1 MSYKVKENTLTSK
14 IKALDNQLEIDENNI
29 FGRKN
34 FIYLVVG
41 KKGSGKTSLVLN
53 LFNTPEED
61 GGFKKRFDK
70 IFLVSP
76 TAKNDY
82 KMDEIVEELQNTGGY
97 YDEINNEIVEE
108 ILDNIDTIK
117 SNWKK
122 KSKPE
127 FCIIFDDC
135 IHQLPSNR
143 KRGQAF
149 NKLMTTNR
157 HFKTTVL
164 ILSQRLNELNPLV
177 RSQADVISYF
187 RADNKKED
195 EIFIDTYGVN
205 QEILDFCFNQPHSFI
220 TVSYLHGKPKVY
232 CRFDQLEK

>member
-1 MSYKVKENTLTSK
+1 MSYKVKSNTLTSK
-14 IKALDNQLEIDENNI
+14 IKAVDDQLQIDENNI

-34 FIYLVVG
+34 IIYLIIG
-41 KKGSGKTSLVLN
+41 KKGSGKTTLLLN
-53 LFNTPEED
+53 LFNTAEED

-76 TAKNDY
+76 TALNDP
-82 KMDEIVEELQNTGGY
+82 KMDELAEELQNTGGFY
-97 YDEINNEIVEE
+97 SDINNDVVQE
-108 ILDNIDTIK
+108 ILDTIDTIK
-117 SNWKK
+117 GSWKK

-127 FCIIFDDC
+127 FAIIFDDT
-135 IHQLPSNR
+135 IHNLPSSR

-157 HFKTTVL
+157 HFKTSVF

-177 RSQADVISYF
+177 RSQADVISFF

-195 EIFIDTYGVN
+195 EIFMDTYGITKE
-205 QEILDFCFNQPHSFI
+205 QLQFCFKEPNSFI

-232 CRFDQLEK
+232 CRFDEIEK

>member
-1 MSYKVKENTLTSK
+1 MSYKVKTNTLTDK
-14 IKALDNQLEIDENNI
+14 VKAIDNQLEIDENHI

-34 FIYLVVG
+34 FIYLLVG
-41 KKGSGKTSLVLN
+41 KKGSGKTSLLLN
-53 LFNTPEED
+53 LFNTPEDD

-70 IFLVSP
+70 IYLVSP
-76 TAKNDY
+76 TALNDP
-82 KMDEIVEELQNTGGY
+82 KMDELTEELQNTGSFY
-97 YDEINNEIVEE
+97 SEITNDVVQE
-108 ILDNIDTIK
+108 ILDSIDTIK
-117 SNWKK
+117 GNWKK
-122 KSKPE
+122 KNKPE
-127 FCIIFDDC
+127 FAIIFDDC
-135 IHQLPSNR
+135 IHNLPSNR

-157 HFKTTVL
+157 HFKTSVF

-195 EIFIDTYGVN
+195 EIFIDTYGAS
-205 QEILDFCFNQPHSFI
+205 QELLDFCFSEPHSFI

-232 CRFDQLEK
+232 CRFNEITK